1 MSPDTRKVI
10 MASARKIIADANDL
24 KRETIRRD
32 FVVEAATILR
42 LCEAEDGD
50 PQPLQDRGGK

>member
-10 MASARKIIADANDL
+10 MASARKIIADANEL
-24 KRETIRRD
+24 KREGLRHD

-42 LCEAEDGD
+42 LCEADSSPIPPAQRQGEA
-50 PQPLQDRGGK
+50 